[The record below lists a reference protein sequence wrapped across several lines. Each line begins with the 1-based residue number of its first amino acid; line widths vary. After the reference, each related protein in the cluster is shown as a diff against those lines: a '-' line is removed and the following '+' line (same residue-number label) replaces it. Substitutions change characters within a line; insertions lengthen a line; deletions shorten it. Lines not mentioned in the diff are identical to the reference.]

1 MGATD
6 TTRYL
11 EYAAF
16 LAIVLV
22 LARPL
27 AIYLRR
33 VFQREPTPLDRLLL
47 PVERLIYR
55 GLGVDPDREMSA
67 NEYLLSFLLFSAA
80 GTVLLLLILMFQR
93 WLPGGPEPRYL
104 STPMSFDLA
113 ANTAVSFST
122 TTTWQAYGGE
132 STLRYL
138 TQVLGLAT
146 QNFLAGAA
154 SLAVGIAF
162 IRGFAREN
170 SATLGNFWVDLVR
183 SLLWVLLPLSWI
195 LGLVLIGQGVPLNL
209 SPYVQAHTL
218 GGTVQTIAQGPVAVL
233 EPIKNLGTNG
243 GGFFN
248 ANGAHPYE
256 NPTPLANLLGLL
268 AIAVIPASLP
278 VLFGQMVGRRR
289 AGWLLLGVMVLL
301 FVAGLL
307 VCDRVEHALPA
318 TLQGLGVMGGNMEGK
333 ETRFGIGGSVLAA
346 LVTSNGATGSYNS
359 MHGSYHPIGVLVLL
373 VNMMLGELV
382 FGGLGTGLYSLLMI
396 ALVAVFLGGLMV
408 GRSPEYLGK
417 TIGGGEAKLVAFYAL
432 VTPLV
437 VLPLASWAVASIAGR
452 AGLVTNVGSRGFT
465 EIVFA
470 YASCMANNG
479 QNMAGLSA
487 NSVFY
492 NLTTIVA
499 MLAGRYVLAA
509 LALWL
514 AGRLARQGRKAMT
527 VGTLPSDTLTFGA
540 LVLGTVLL
548 IGALSFLPTLALG
561 PIAEYLKTTA
571 RF

>member
-1 MGATD
+1 MGASD
-6 TTRYL
+6 RMRFL
-11 EYAAF
+11 EYAVF
-16 LAIVLV
+16 LTILIL
-22 LARPL
+22 LAWPL
-27 AIYLRR
+27 AVYLRR
-33 VFQREPTPLDRLLL
+33 VFQRGPTPLDRVLL
-47 PVERLIYR
+47 PVERLIY
-55 GLGVDPDREMSA
+55 GWLGIDPDQEMSA
-67 NEYLLSFLLFSAA
+67 GLYLICFLIFSAA
-80 GTVLLLLILMFQR
+80 GTIFLFLILALQR
-93 WLPGGPEPRYL
+93 WLPGGPDARYL
-104 STPMSFDLA
+104 TTPLSADLA
-113 ANTAVSFST
+113 ANTAVSFFT
-122 TTTWQAYGGE
+122 TTTWQAYAGE
-132 STLRYL
+132 TTLRYL
-138 TQVLGLAT
+138 TQVLGLVT

-154 SLAVGIAF
+154 GLAVGIAF
-162 IRGFAREN
+162 IRGFARKN
-170 SATLGNFWVDLVR
+170 STALGNFWVDLVR
-183 SLLWVLLPLSWI
+183 GLLWVLLPLSWI
-195 LGLVLIGQGVPLNL
+195 LGLVLIGQGVPLNF

-256 NPTPLANLLGLL
+256 NPTPLANFLGLL
-268 AIAVIPASLP
+268 AIAAIPASLP
-278 VLFGQMVGRRR
+278 VLFGQMVGRPRS
-289 AGWLLLGVMVLL
+289 GWLLLGVMVVL
-301 FVAGLL
+301 FVAGLA
-307 VCDRVEHALPA
+307 VCDRAERALPA
-318 TLQGLGVMGGNMEGK
+318 ALAGLGVEGGNMEGK

-346 LVTSNGATGSYNS
+346 VVTSNGATGSYNS

-373 VNMMLGELV
+373 VNMLLGELV

-408 GRSPEYLGK
+408 GRSPQYLGK
-417 TIGGGEAKLVAFYAL
+417 TIGPVEAKLVAFYAL

-437 VLPLASWAVASIAGR
+437 VLPLASWGVASTAGR
-452 AGLVTNVGSRGFT
+452 AGLVTNAGSRGFT
-465 EIVFA
+465 EIIFA

-509 LALWL
+509 LALCL
-514 AGRLARQGRKAMT
+514 AGRLARQGRKEET

-548 IGALSFLPTLALG
+548 IGALSFLPALALG
-561 PIAEYLKTTA
+561 PIAEYL
-571 RF
+571 RMMGGS